1 MLDNAELIAFLPT
14 TDSGRARRFFAE
26 TLGLRLV
33 EESPYALVFDAGGTM
48 LRITPVDAMPS
59 AGFTVLGWRVT
70 DIEASTSALTTRGVE
85 FIRYAGM
92 RQDALGIWT
101 TPGND
106 RVAWFLDPDG
116 NTLSLTEFA
125 SDRG

>member
-14 TDSGRARRFFAE
+14 TDRNRARRFFAE

-48 LRITPVDAMPS
+48 LRVTPVEGVPRT
-59 AGFTVLGWRVT
+59 GFTVLGWRVT
-70 DIEASTSALTTRGVE
+70 DIEASSSALAARGVD
-85 FIRYAGM
+85 FMRFDGM
-92 RQDALGIWT
+92 QQDALGIWT

-116 NTLSLTEFA
+116 NTLSLTQFA
-125 SDRG
+125 TDRG